1 MLLRSITKHV
11 KDQNWFAV
19 VLDFMIVVLGIL
31 IAFQITNWNE
41 ARSFAEKER
50 LIIARLT
57 SDFKAQEEQ
66 LVERTTR
73 GLRLYSETG
82 ELVALIK
89 QGDAP
94 TDRERVKQLILA
106 AFSTSFEI
114 SPPAS
119 YQELVGTGGF
129 SELSSIP
136 LRDALVEYGQTNAKW
151 RYVMGNSQA
160 QISEHSLFRQA
171 ITVDFA
177 TDSSQAIEDR
187 VDPVSMDYDWDKLK
201 MAEISVST
209 IVQMH
214 RSQHDRHRLDLQ
226 AVRQVLIALN
236 ETTK

>member
-94 TDRERVKQLILA
+94 TDRERVKQLIIA

-136 LRDALVEYGQTNAKW
+136 LRDALVDYGQTNAKW

-160 QISEHSLFRQA
+160 QISEHSLFRKA

-187 VDPVSMDYDWDKLK
+187 VDPVSMDSDWGKLK
-201 MAEISVST
+201 MA
-209 IVQMH
+209 
-214 RSQHDRHRLDLQ
+214 
-226 AVRQVLIALN
+226 
-236 ETTK
+236 